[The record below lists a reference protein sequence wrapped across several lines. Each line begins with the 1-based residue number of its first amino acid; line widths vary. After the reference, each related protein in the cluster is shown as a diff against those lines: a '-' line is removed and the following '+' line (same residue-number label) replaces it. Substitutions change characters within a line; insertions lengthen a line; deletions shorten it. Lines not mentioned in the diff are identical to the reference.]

1 MNDKAKTALDKP
13 KVLATL
19 KDDMLSA
26 DSLRLDTVSKV
37 ETWKKEYNGDLYGNE
52 QDKKSK
58 IVSRDIKR
66 QDEWQ
71 HASIKD
77 PFLSSP
83 DIIKCKPV
91 TAEDRLAAQ
100 QNELIL
106 NHQFTRMFDRYTFI
120 TNSTKLLTTE
130 GTLIVKC
137 SWDYEDEIVEVQH
150 PKYGLDPMTGQPVQ
164 IGVEMVKQ
172 INVLVNKPY
181 AEPCRI
187 EDIYIDPTCQ
197 GDMNKC
203 QFIIHRYESDL
214 SSLRVSKKYKVGLLD
229 KLAQSMLKTGS
240 DYKPEHEKTG
250 SNFEF
255 KDEARKKI
263 LVHEYWGNYDL
274 DGSGIATP
282 MVCTWVNDTM
292 IRLETNPYPDK
303 KIPFL
308 IVAHN
313 SIPFQ
318 MTGEANAELI
328 GDNQKISTAIK
339 RGAIDNMASS
349 NNGQKGIRKGALDT
363 VNKKRFLGGKNFE
376 FNGSPADF
384 FEGSYNALPPSMF
397 QMMELNNNETDA
409 MTGIKGFSGGIGG
422 NTLGSTARAAGGVLD
437 AVSVRKLDV
446 VRNISEKLIKPL
458 LRKWMAYNSEFLQEE
473 EIIRITNEEHVPIR
487 RDDLA
492 GQIDIDIEVSTA
504 EDNAA
509 KSQELSFL
517 LQTNGPNEDP
527 GVRQI
532 IMGQIMRLHKMPD
545 VAKKIEEY
553 QPEPDPYV
561 ERMKELEMRLKEV
574 EIMERE
580 SRAVENQAD
589 LRLKTANAV
598 LAEAKAKLT
607 SSTADVKDLEF
618 VNKATGG
625 ELNDEMAKKDHDR
638 DTQVALKSF
647 DGLQTN

>member
-1 MNDKAKTALDKP
+1 MMDKV

-26 DSLRLDTVSKV
+26 DSLRLETVAKV
-37 ETWKKEYNGDLYGNE
+37 ETWKKEYNGEPYGNE
-52 QDKKSK
+52 QTGKSK

-91 TAEDRLAAQ
+91 TAEDRKAAE

-106 NHQFTRMFDRYTFI
+106 NHQFTRKFDRYSFI
-120 TNSTKLLTTE
+120 TDSIKLLTTE
-130 GTLIVKC
+130 GTLVVKT
-137 SWDYEDEIVEVQH
+137 SWDYEDEIVEVEH
-150 PKYGLDPMTGQPVQ
+150 PTYSLDFMTGQPVQ
-164 IGVEMVKQ
+164 TGVQKVKQ

-197 GDMNKC
+197 GDLLKA
-203 QFIIHRYESDL
+203 QFVIHRFESDL
-214 SSLRVSKKYKVGLLD
+214 SSLRASKKYKKKLLEDVAKGLLKD
-229 KLAQSMLKTGS
+229 TG
-240 DYKPEHEKTG
+240 DFTPEHEKNG

-255 KDEARKKI
+255 KDAARKKI
-263 LVHEYWGNYDL
+263 IVHEYWGNYDL
-274 DGSGIATP
+274 DDSGIATP
-282 MVCTWVNDTM
+282 IICTWVNDTM
-292 IRLETNPYPDK
+292 IRLEDNPYPDK

-339 RGAIDNMASS
+339 RGAVDNMANS
-349 NNGQKGIRKGALDT
+349 NNGQKGIRKGSLDT
-363 VNKKRFLGGKNFE
+363 INKKRFLSGKNFE
-376 FNGSPADF
+376 YNGVSSDF
-384 FEGSYNALPPSMF
+384 FEGSYNNLPTSMF
-397 QMMELNNNETDA
+397 QMLELNNNETDA
-409 MTGIKGFSGGIGG
+409 MTGVKGFSGGIGG
-422 NTLGSTARAAGGVLD
+422 QSLGSTARAAGGVLD
-437 AVSVRKLDV
+437 AVSVRKLDI

-458 LRKWMAYNSEFLQEE
+458 LRKWMAYNSEWLQEE

-532 IMGQIMRLHKMPD
+532 LMAQVMRLHKMPD
-545 VAKKIEEY
+545 VAKKIEQF
-553 QPEPDPYV
+553 QPEPDPFT
-561 ERMKELEMRLKEV
+561 ERMKELEMKLKEV

-647 DGLQTN
+647 DRLQTN